1 MARDLNHAT
10 LIGRLVR
17 DPEIKFAQSG
27 TAICKISV
35 ANNDNVKKDGN
46 WTDEVSY
53 FDVVV
58 FGKQGENVEKYCKK
72 GSQVAIEGRLRQ
84 NRWTDQAT
92 QQTRSKIEIV
102 ASSIQFLGGNGEQRP
117 VGNNDNSD
125 NNHLPNQ
132 DNQGYNKQLD
142 DDCPF

>member
-10 LIGRLVR
+10 LVGRLVR
-17 DPEIKFAQSG
+17 DPEIRYSQSG
-27 TAICKISV
+27 VAICKISV
-35 ANNDNVKKDGN
+35 ANNDNIKKDGN

-84 NRWTDQAT
+84 NRWTDKEGQN
-92 QQTRSKIEIV
+92 RSKIEIV
-102 ASSIQFLGGNGEQRP
+102 ASSIQFLGGNGEQKQT
-117 VGNNDNSD
+117 V
-125 NNHLPNQ
+125 NQ
-132 DNQGYNKQLD
+132 DNQGYNKQED
-142 DDCPF
+142 EDCPF